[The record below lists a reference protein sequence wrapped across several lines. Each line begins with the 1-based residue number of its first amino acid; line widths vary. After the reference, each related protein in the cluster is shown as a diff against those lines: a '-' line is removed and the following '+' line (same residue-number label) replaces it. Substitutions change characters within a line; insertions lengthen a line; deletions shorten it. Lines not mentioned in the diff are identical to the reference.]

1 MFISLTI
8 TLEFMQHI
16 NKRLLME
23 KTKSNKTYKREL
35 ALAVF
40 LWLVYLSVYNIE
52 ALRVV
57 VMPAFTY
64 IGLALGLDWWGK
76 TGPATSK
83 GEGDDR

>member
-1 MFISLTI
+1 MATPN
-8 TLEFMQHI
+8 T
-16 NKRLLME
+16 
-23 KTKSNKTYKREL
+23 NKTYKREL

-40 LWLVYLSVYNIE
+40 LWLVYLSVYNVE

-57 VMPAFTY
+57 VMPAFAY

-76 TGPATSK
+76 TGPATKS